1 MSDKP
6 ARILNWRIP
15 EGRRIL
21 VVSDIHGN
29 LPYFTGLLE
38 QLDFSDD
45 DELVIDGDFLEK
57 GRQSLDTLRY
67 IMELTA
73 RGHTHTVCGNCDGW
87 AGIFRSGRTEEMEE
101 RTLDYILSRKRGLL
115 WDMLN
120 EAGIDPFEIEGLAQ
134 IKAELWRRFRAEWD
148 FLAALPHAI
157 ETQNF
162 VFAHAG
168 MRPDKPLS
176 HHEVREL
183 DRVDFFLRQGLRF
196 DKWVVVGHE
205 PVVLY
210 GEDIV
215 CANPI
220 IDRESRI
227 ISIDGGCVLKDD
239 GQLNALII
247 PDVRSEDFSF
257 AAYDPFPTA
266 VALDDQAEGE
276 RSYYIRWGDN
286 TVQVLKRGA
295 EFSLCRHIRTGYEME
310 ILTKYLFSGG
320 DICPCND
327 CTDYVL
333 PVKAGD
339 ELRIVERSSKGV
351 FAKLNG
357 VSGWYRGRI
366 EEK

>member
-1 MSDKP
+1 MSDRP
-6 ARILNWRIP
+6 ANILNWKIP
-15 EGRRIL
+15 KGRRIL

-29 LPYFTGLLE
+29 LPYLKGLLR
-38 QLDFSDD
+38 QLDFSDK

-57 GRQSLDTLRY
+57 GEESLNTLQY
-67 IMELTA
+67 IMQLSR
-73 RGHTHTVCGNCDGW
+73 RGNIHTICGNCDGW
-87 AGIFRSGRTEEMEE
+87 AGIFRPDRSPEMDEH
-101 RTLDYILSRKRGLL
+101 TFDYVLSRKRGLL
-115 WDMLN
+115 WDMMN
-120 EAGIDPFEIEGLAQ
+120 ASGVDPFELECLGD
-134 IKAELWRRFRAEWD
+134 IKALLWRRFRPEWE

-157 ETQNF
+157 ETEKF

-168 MRPDKPLS
+168 MSDDKPLRQ
-176 HHEVREL
+176 HQPHEL
-183 DRVDFFLRQGLRF
+183 YKVDFFLKSGRRF
-196 DKWVVVGHE
+196 KKWVIVGHE

-210 GEDIV
+210 GENKV

-247 PDVRSEDFSF
+247 PDSESEDFSF

-266 VALDDQAEGE
+266 VALDDQRESL
-276 RSYYIRWGDN
+276 RSYYIRWGDSS
-286 TVQVLKRGA
+286 VQVLKRGE
-295 EFSLCRHIRTGYEME
+295 EFSRCRHVRTGYEMD

-320 DICPCND
+320 EYCDCND
-327 CTDYVL
+327 CTDYLL

-339 ELRIVERSSKGV
+339 ELRIVERTSNGV

-357 VSGWYRGRI
+357 VSGWYRG
-366 EEK
+366 KLK